1 MSSLEPYGKFI
12 ILKVV
17 KYFGLICQKQNSK
30 SHRST
35 GINILKNHKYCTK
48 KFCLFALPFPKFV
61 CTQNPF
67 LGAFKNSIELSYITK

>member
-1 MSSLEPYGKFI
+1 MGKFI
-12 ILKVV
+12 ILKMV

-30 SHRST
+30 SHRSA
-35 GINILKNHKYCTK
+35 GISILKNHKYCTK

-67 LGAFKNSIELSYITK
+67 LDAFKNSIELSYMIK